1 PAVRTGFSA
10 SPIVAGKD
18 NDAVT
23 VPLASSA
30 TLLRRGPVGDCAVR
44 EDSWSSRPRSGGF
57 SRSTVASREPAL
69 GWDQVFG
76 GSGFAAMEVDEEK
89 NGDFY
94 VVLGLKKECS
104 MAELRNAYK
113 KLAMKWHPD
122 KCPASGNKIRMDK
135 AKEKFQE
142 IQKAYSGDGG
152 LHWGDRAN
160 DESDQAQVWA
170 VDGQGSGHE
179 SLEELHR
186 LFVEMYLDDLY
197 AGDRFSS
204 ASPGASFCDGR
215 DDDGGNKRSNSA
227 VDSSKEKLNE
237 LGPGA
242 GGFCFGVSRRAH
254 FFDLMIDVLHLI
266 HSDRTME

>member
-1 PAVRTGFSA
+1 
-10 SPIVAGKD
+10 
-18 NDAVT
+18 
-23 VPLASSA
+23 
-30 TLLRRGPVGDCAVR
+30 
-44 EDSWSSRPRSGGF
+44 
-57 SRSTVASREPAL
+57 
-69 GWDQVFG
+69 
-76 GSGFAAMEVDEEK
+76 MEGDEEK
-89 NGDFY
+89 SGDFY
-94 VVLGLKKECS
+94 AVLGLKKECS

-142 IQKAYSGDGG
+142 IQKAYSVLSDSNKRILYDVGVYDEDDEEDEDGMG
-152 LHWGDRAN
+152 AFIG
-160 DESDQAQVWA
+160 EIAQMMS
-170 VDGQGSGHE
+170 QTKPRGSGHE

-215 DDDGGNKRSNSA
+215 DDDGGNKRGNSA

-242 GGFCFGVSRRAH
+242 GGFCFGSNDAGQSSKGRRSSSSKRRNGRKQKTPIKHDHPSHNDNVSA
-254 FFDLMIDVLHLI
+254 
-266 HSDRTME
+266 